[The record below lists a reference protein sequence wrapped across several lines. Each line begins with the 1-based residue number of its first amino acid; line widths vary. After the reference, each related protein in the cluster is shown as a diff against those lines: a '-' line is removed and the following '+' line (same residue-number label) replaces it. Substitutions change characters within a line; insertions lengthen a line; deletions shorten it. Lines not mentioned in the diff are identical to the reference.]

1 MSINYKSVLF
11 YNIIKEEDTLTKE
24 QIAHDLALVVV
35 ENMLE
40 DIDDRLG
47 AKEYSKEAVELYLR
61 VKELIKKEL
70 D

>member
-1 MSINYKSVLF
+1 MLF
-11 YNIIKEEDTLTKE
+11 YNIVKEEDTLTKE

-47 AKEYSKEAVELYLR
+47 AKEHSKEAVELYLR
-61 VKELIKKEL
+61 VKELIKK
-70 D
+70 

>member
-1 MSINYKSVLF
+1 MLF
-11 YNIIKEEDTLTKE
+11 YNIVKEEDTLTKE

>member
-1 MSINYKSVLF
+1 M
-11 YNIIKEEDTLTKE
+11 TKE

>member
-11 YNIIKEEDTLTKE
+11 YNIVEEEDTLTKE

>member
-1 MSINYKSVLF
+1 MLF
-11 YNIIKEEDTLTKE
+11 YNIVEEEDTLTKE

>member
-1 MSINYKSVLF
+1 MLF